1 MLYNDLKEDI
11 FILHENPEWIE
22 PFAKAFARAGV
33 SFSEILLTSG
43 GIDLSKEPPK
53 GVFLSRLSASSHTR
67 DHAHSKEYGRAVLR

>member
-43 GIDLSKEPPK
+43 GIYLSKEPPK
-53 GVFLSRLSASSHTR
+53 VCF
-67 DHAHSKEYGRAVLR
+67 

>member
-11 FILHENPEWIE
+11 FSLHENPECIE

-43 GIDLSKEPPK
+43 GIDPTQKNTAEP
-53 GVFLSRLSASSHTR
+53 FLL
-67 DHAHSKEYGRAVLR
+67 GLRAMVEWW